1 MKLADEL
8 QVPHLRN
15 KRRNFLVNFKIKDMA
30 HLNKILEGRPIS
42 IASVRHPFER
52 LVSAYLDRDNV
63 ETGKR
68 LKGNLLNNF

>member
-1 MKLADEL
+1 M
-8 QVPHLRN
+8 
-15 KRRNFLVNFKIKDMA
+15 NFKIKDMA
-30 HLNKILEGRPIS
+30 HLNNILEGRPIS

-68 LKGNLLNNF
+68 LKGKTFEQFLTEDVLKIANSSQNERTFL